1 MAEATEGRVRQK
13 LLALGCAA
21 IFAFGLAMGLAPP
34 AASQQANLQTLLNR
48 IERLQ
53 RELSTLQG
61 DFYRGGPPPSRPG
74 TRSAFTGNSANAAI
88 VARMQ
93 VRLDEFETELR
104 NFTGKI
110 EEMNHNISQLNA
122 NVKKLVSDLEFRLGA
137 LEQGRKVPGATPTGA
152 PPIGS
157 PPLGPPPV
165 GAAAPAVAPVTKS
178 AIGGGVEVPAGSA
191 KPGVL
196 GSLPAGMANA
206 PAPLV
211 EKAGTQQA
219 KAGKPSTQTAKALPK
234 LLPPGTPEEK
244 YKFARSLLIQSDFSN
259 AERSLRAFV
268 AAYPKHSLAG
278 NAKYW
283 LGETYYVRNDF
294 GNAARTF
301 AEGYQT
307 YPKSAKAPDNLL
319 KLGLSLIHLGKKR
332 DACVTLSRLAK
343 EFPKAPSNILRRT
356 KQERKRNG
364 CRR

>member
-1 MAEATEGRVRQK
+1 MVEATEGWVRQK

-21 IFAFGLAMGLAPP
+21 IFSIGLTIGLALP
-34 AASQQANLQTLLNR
+34 AASQQTNLQSLLNR
-48 IERLQ
+48 LERMQ
-53 RELSTLQG
+53 RELSTLQS
-61 DFYRGGPPPSRPG
+61 DFYRGNPPSGRAGP
-74 TRSAFTGNSANAAI
+74 RSAFTGNSADAAI

-110 EEMNHNISQLNA
+110 EEMNHNINQLTA

-137 LEQGRKVPGATPTGA
+137 LEQSRQVAGALPAGT
-152 PPIGS
+152 
-157 PPLGPPPV
+157 
-165 GAAAPAVAPVTKS
+165 AAPSGAPVTKS
-178 AIGGGVEVPAGSA
+178 AIGGGAEIPAGSA
-191 KPGVL
+191 KQGVL
-196 GSLPAGMANA
+196 GMLTATEAGAPAGK
-206 PAPLV
+206 
-211 EKAGTQQA
+211 KAGKNKA
-219 KAGKPSTQTAKALPK
+219 KAAKPSTQTAKALPK
-234 LLPPGTPEEK
+234 PLPPGTPEEQ

-268 AAYPKHSLAG
+268 DAYPKHDLAG

-307 YPKSAKAPDNLL
+307 YPISPKAPDNLL
-319 KLGLSLIHLGKKR
+319 KLGLSLIHLGNKR
-332 DACVTLSRLAK
+332 DACATFSRLAK

-356 KQERKRNG
+356 KQERKRND